1 MSFQQGLSGLNVS
14 SKALDIISNNVA
26 NTNTVGFKN
35 GSAVFADVYAA
46 SLTGAVSDKQV
57 GAGGTLSAVR
67 QTFAQGNLTTT
78 NNPLDLAING
88 NGFFMI
94 SRDNGPNAYT
104 RNGQFDLDKDGF
116 IITATGERL
125 IGYQSIPDVGSRLPT
140 EIGGLKQ
147 LQIPN
152 VSSAPVPT
160 SKVTVAGNLDAEALS
175 PQEAYP
181 QLDPF
186 PTATDWRDARTYN
199 YSTSIQGFD
208 SLGKSHEMTFY
219 FVKQPEATALNTWDV
234 FASFDANVPDA
245 SPLLTLSF
253 TTSGRLDTT
262 PPATAM
268 ATWNVDSTLTP
279 DAAPIASLLDFTG
292 MTQTGGTFLITD
304 IDQDGRRAGELASLS
319 VDQAGLIVGSY
330 TNGQT
335 YNLGRVA
342 LATFRNENGLNSL
355 GNNLWEATSKSGP
368 AFENGPGEG
377 LNGVISS
384 STIEESNVELT
395 QELVQM
401 IIQQRNY
408 QANAQSIKTQDAILQ
423 TLVNLR

>member
-14 SKALDIISNNVA
+14 SRSLDIISNNVA
-26 NTNTVGFKN
+26 NTNTAGFKN

-46 SLTGAVSDKQV
+46 SLSGTVSDKQV

-88 NGFFMI
+88 NGFFI
-94 SRDNGPNAYT
+94 IARDNGPSAYT
-104 RNGQFDLDKDGF
+104 RNGQFDLDKDGYV
-116 IITATGERL
+116 ITSTGERL
-125 IGYQSIPDVGSRLPT
+125 MGYQSIPDAGSRLPN

-152 VSSAPVPT
+152 VSSAPVAT

-175 PQEAYP
+175 PTEAYP
-181 QLDPF
+181 LLAPF
-186 PTATDWRDARTYN
+186 PGATDWRDARTYN

-219 FVKQPEATALNTWDV
+219 FVKQPESTALNTWDV
-234 FASFDANVPDA
+234 FASFDGAKPDTT
-245 SPLLTLSF
+245 PLLTLKF
-253 TTSGRLDTT
+253 TTSGRLDTAS
-262 PPATAM
+262 PASV
-268 ATWNVDSTLTP
+268 TWNVDPAQTP
-279 DAAPIASLLDFTG
+279 DAAQISSVLDLTG
-292 MTQTGGTFLITD
+292 MTQTGGTFLIND
-304 IDQDGRRAGELASLS
+304 IKQDGRRAGELASLS
-319 VDQAGLIVGSY
+319 VDQSGLIVGSY

-342 LATFRNENGLNSL
+342 LATFRNANGLNSL

>member
-14 SKALDIISNNVA
+14 SRALDIISNNVA
-26 NTNTVGFKN
+26 NTNTAGFKT

-46 SLTGAVSDKQV
+46 SLSGTVSDKQV
-57 GAGGTLSAVR
+57 GAGSSMTAVR

-94 SRDNGPNAYT
+94 SRESGPNAYT
-104 RNGQFDLDKDGF
+104 RNGQFDLDKNGY
-116 IITATGERL
+116 IITSTGDRL
-125 IGYQSIPDVGSRLPT
+125 IGYQSIPDIGTGLPN
-140 EIGGLKQ
+140 EIGGLKE

-152 VSSAPVPT
+152 VGSAPEAT
-160 SKVTVAGNLDAEALS
+160 TRVTVEGNLDAEEIS
-175 PQEAYP
+175 PRDAYP
-181 QLDPF
+181 LLDPF
-186 PTATDWRDARTYN
+186 PTGTDWRDARTYN
-199 YSTSIQGFD
+199 RSTSIQGFD
-208 SLGKSHEMTFY
+208 SLGKSHEITFY
-219 FVKQPEATALNTWDV
+219 FVKQADPAINTWDV
-234 FASFDANVPDA
+234 YPSLDGNRPDA
-245 SPLLTLSF
+245 SPMLSLHF
-253 TTSGRLDTT
+253 TTSGTLDTSFG
-262 PPATAM
+262 AT
-268 ATWNVDSTLTP
+268 ATWNVESTLTP
-279 DAAPIASLLDFTG
+279 DAAPLMIMLDFTG
-292 MTQTGGTFLITD
+292 MRQTGGTYLIND
-304 IDQDGRRAGELASLS
+304 IGQDGRRAGELASLS
-319 VDQAGLIVGSY
+319 VDQSGLIVGSY

-355 GNNLWEATSKSGP
+355 GNNLWEATTESGP
-368 AFENGPGEG
+368 AFENAPGEG
-377 LNGVISS
+377 LNGLITS